1 MNENAWQYVHD
12 MIGKFVQ
19 HNEEVDTAIQNNA
32 KKWNI
37 SHMAK
42 VELSILRLGVCE
54 IFYCDD
60 IHTRV
65 TINECVEI
73 AKKYT
78 TEKSA
83 RFINGVLAGVVGNS
97 GDVPDES

>member
-1 MNENAWQYVHD
+1 
-12 MIGKFVQ
+12 MINKYK
-19 HNEEVDTAIQNNA
+19 NNCEEIDSAIQNNA

-42 VELSILRLGVCE
+42 VELSILRIGVCE
-54 IFYCDD
+54 MFYCDD
-60 IHTRV
+60 IHTRI

-83 RFINGVLAGVVGNS
+83 RFINGVLAGVVGS
-97 GDVPDES
+97 REGMPDEP